1 MSVSHK
7 KINGLIENIINN
19 ASPIKINNNK
29 TEIKKEKLIDLCQK
43 IYLLES
49 STSSVSR
56 NQMVDEIC
64 KEIVWHSPK
73 LIRE

>member
-19 ASPIKINNNK
+19 ANPIKINNK
-29 TEIKKEKLIDLCQK
+29 ETEIKKEKLIDLCQK

-49 STSSVSR
+49 STSSISR
-56 NQMVDEIC
+56 NQMIDEIC
-64 KEIVWHSPK
+64 KEIVWHAPK
-73 LIRE
+73 LIRD